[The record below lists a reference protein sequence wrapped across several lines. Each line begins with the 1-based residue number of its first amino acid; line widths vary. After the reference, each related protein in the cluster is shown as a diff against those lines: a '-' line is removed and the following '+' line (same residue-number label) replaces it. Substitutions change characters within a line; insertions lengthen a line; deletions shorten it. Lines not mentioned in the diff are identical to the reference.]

1 MLSLAHSSRSCD
13 TLTHL
18 NLLVPE
24 GEEEAL
30 AVLCAEPVD
39 APGVNGPGQVVV
51 HILLGVPLVLV
62 PPRPDTQ
69 PKRTM
74 SQGKLKGT
82 VSQDFLLQGF
92 FHESS
97 SPKPLKLT
105 LGSVRVFS
113 TI

>member
-1 MLSLAHSSRSCD
+1 MLPLAHSSRSRD

-30 AVLCAEPVD
+30 AVFCAEPVD

-51 HILLGVPLVLV
+51 HILLRVPLVLV
-62 PPRPDTQ
+62 PPWPDTQ

-92 FHESS
+92 FMNHLLPSH
-97 SPKPLKLT
+97 
-105 LGSVRVFS
+105 
-113 TI
+113 

>member
-1 MLSLAHSSRSCD
+1 MLSLAHSSRSRD

-51 HILLGVPLVLV
+51 HILLRVPLVLV

-82 VSQDFLLQGF
+82 VSQEFFASGF
-92 FHESS
+92 FMNHL
-97 SPKPLKLT
+97 SPSP
-105 LGSVRVFS
+105 
-113 TI
+113 